1 MRFIFLFAL
10 AALTAIVWAVPTPSG
25 LRVSFLDIGQGDAI
39 FIETYD
45 GVQVLVDGGPDSSV
59 LRGIGERM
67 FFFDRHLDA
76 IVATHPD
83 KDHIGG
89 LTDVLRRYD
98 VGAIVESGIEHDTSF
113 ARSFET
119 LSEAEGVPRYIGKRG
134 MRLLL
139 GSGVYADVLYPV
151 TPVAHMKDT
160 NAGSVTLRVVYG
172 DTSFLLTGDAPS
184 KVERALVSAYG
195 KEIQSDVL
203 KAGHHGSKT
212 SSDPLFIDTVQPQY
226 AIYSRGCE
234 NSYGHPAAEI
244 KARYDA
250 RNITTF
256 DTCENGTVTFLS
268 DGVRLQSPP

>member
-1 MRFIFLFAL
+1 MRFIFLFVL
-10 AALTAIVWAVPTPSG
+10 ASLTAIVWAVPTPAG

-89 LTDVLRRYD
+89 LVDVLRRYD
-98 VGAIVESGIEHDTSF
+98 VGTIVESGIEHDTSF

-119 LSEAEGVPRYIGKRG
+119 LSEAEGAPRYIGKRG

-139 GSGVYADVLYPV
+139 GTEVYADVLYPV

-172 DTSFLLTGDAPS
+172 DTSFLLTGDAPA

-234 NSYGHPAAEI
+234 NSYGHPAPEI
-244 KARYDA
+244 KKRFDE
-250 RNITTF
+250 RGIQTF